1 MSLQHQRVASI
12 GLGAM
17 GAALAKALL
26 AGGAEVRAWNR
37 TAGKTAALGAAGAIV
52 CSSAREAIAGSEFV
66 VVCVSDYTAWKAL
79 VDAEQLGRVL
89 TGRTILQ
96 LTTGTAVEARAHEDW
111 ARQCNARVLDGAIMG
126 FPSQIGTEQTT
137 IVAAGARPV
146 FDACGDILA
155 ALTPNVTYL
164 EDNVAA
170 PAILDMAVL
179 SAMVGYLMGIASGAA
194 LCAAGGVP
202 LARFT
207 ELQRAG
213 GNVALGEANRVCA
226 AIESGNTRDTEASL
240 ATWAAV
246 APKLVSLA
254 HMLGTNAELPAAQ
267 QRVFQAALDRDLGQH
282 DIAALVHVLRKG

>member
-26 AGGAEVRAWNR
+26 AGGAEVRVWNR
-37 TAGKTAALGAAGAIV
+37 TPEKAAVLGAAGAIV
-52 CSSAREAIAGSEFV
+52 CSSARDAIAGSEFV
-66 VVCVSDYTAWKAL
+66 VVCVSDYAAWNAL

-96 LTTGTAVEARAHEDW
+96 LTTGTAAEARAHENW
-111 ARQCNARVLDGAIMG
+111 ARQCNARVVDGAIMC
-126 FPSQIGTEQTT
+126 FPSQIGTEQA
-137 IVAAGARPV
+137 VVLAAGARPV

-155 ALTPNVTYL
+155 ALAPNVTYL

-170 PAILDMAVL
+170 PAILDMASL
-179 SAMVGYLMGIASGAA
+179 SAMLGYLMGIASGAA

-202 LARFT
+202 LSRLT
-207 ELQRAG
+207 ELTRAG
-213 GNVALGEANRVCA
+213 GSVVLAEGIRVCA
-226 AIESGNTRDTEASL
+226 AIETGNTKDTEASL

-254 HMLGTNAELPAAQ
+254 QMLGTNAELPTAQ
-267 QRVFQAALDRDLGQH
+267 QRVFQAAVERGLGQH
-282 DIAALVHVLRKG
+282 DIAALVHVLGKG